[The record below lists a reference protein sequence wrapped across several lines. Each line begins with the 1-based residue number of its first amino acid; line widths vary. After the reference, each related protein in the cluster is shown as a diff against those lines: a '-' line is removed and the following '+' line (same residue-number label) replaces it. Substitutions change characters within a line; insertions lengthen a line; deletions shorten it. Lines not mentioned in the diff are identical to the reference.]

1 MKKKFALAIV
11 LALAFS
17 ILASAFS
24 MVAVAAADYEAVDL
38 DWKKGSYYDSLT
50 ANTNNRYY
58 SVLRCAEGDNIKIHL
73 PSDKWVI
80 WVYPAD
86 AAGSFKDVEGHWYF
100 KVTNAADFEYTI
112 QEVSGRIPTELRLT
126 VCPNPDSVITDTMW
140 ATFDGEVSIDTT
152 AGYAPDGNF
161 WNKRAYYGSLGGAN
175 TVNTR
180 RHLILSVEE
189 GDVVS
194 LDFTST
200 KWKVWLYAGD
210 SEGLLNVDGTKNYL
224 GLTEDYDFEVKP
236 IDGRTPT
243 KVYLTVQMVADAAI
257 SKADWKAFDV
267 AVSVKDSQI
276 LDKNGRE
283 WQPGAFY
290 HTADPDLSVATTRRY
305 TVISCKEGQTFKF
318 SLAEGPWRVWAYYAD
333 DNGSIGGKY
342 FEVKNGTEYKVEAI
356 DGKMPTKIRLT
367 ACIEKTITDE
377 DWAKF
382 DLKIDVTDPA
392 IKDKNGR
399 EWNPGAFYNT
409 AEPNL
414 SVATTRRYTVI
425 PCKEG
430 QTFKFSLAEGSWRVW
445 AYYADDNGSIGGKYF
460 EVKNGTEYKVEAIDG
475 KMPTKIRLTACIEEV
490 ITDDNWAKF
499 DLKITETKPEPDDK
513 DDSDV
518 TPGKIVDSTGR
529 EWSKGSFYDA
539 VENVNTVNTRR
550 HTVVS
555 CKAGDTVKITVPDT
569 SWRIWVYPAD
579 ATGTFKGTDHYYFEA
594 KGEWEYK
601 VEAINGR
608 TPTEIRI
615 TACPNPDSTISDAMW
630 AAFNVKVDVVKGN
643 GNPSTSD
650 NLALCSLLGVVVA
663 LTLVSGVV
671 VLRNRRKVS
680 ER

>member
-24 MVAVAAADYEAVDL
+24 MVAVAAADYESVDL

-50 ANTNNRYY
+50 ADTNNRYY
-58 SVLRCAEGDNIKIHL
+58 SVLRCAEGDNVKIHL
-73 PSDKWVI
+73 PSNKWVI

-126 VCPNPDSVITDTMW
+126 VCPDPDSVITDAMW

-180 RHLILSVEE
+180 RHLVLSVEE

-200 KWKVWLYAGD
+200 KWQVWLYAGD

-243 KVYLTVQMVADAAI
+243 KVYLTVQMVADAAF

-283 WQPGAFY
+283 WNPGAFY

-305 TVISCKEGQTFKF
+305 TVI
-318 SLAEGPWRVWAYYAD
+318 
-333 DNGSIGGKY
+333 
-342 FEVKNGTEYKVEAI
+342 
-356 DGKMPTKIRLT
+356 
-367 ACIEKTITDE
+367 
-377 DWAKF
+377 
-382 DLKIDVTDPA
+382 
-392 IKDKNGR
+392 
-399 EWNPGAFYNT
+399 
-409 AEPNL
+409 
-414 SVATTRRYTVI
+414 

-430 QTFKFSLAEGSWRVW
+430 QTLKFSLAEGSWRVW

-460 EVKNGTEYKVEAIDG
+460 EAKNGTEYKVEAVDG

-490 ITDDNWAKF
+490 ITEDNWAKF
-499 DLKITETKPEPDDK
+499 DLKI
-513 DDSDV
+513 DV
-518 TPGKIVDSTGR
+518 TDPEIKDKNGREWMPGAFYHTAEPNTSLATTRRYTLLPVSEGQTVKFNLAASDWKVWVYYADANGSIGGKYVEAKNGTELKIEAIDGKVPTVLRLTAAIEKTITDEDWAKFDLKIDVADPPITDKTGR
-529 EWSKGSFYDA
+529 EWEKGAFYDTA
-539 VENVNTVNTRR
+539 SPNTSLATTRR
-550 HTVVS
+550 YTVVP
-555 CKAGDTVKITVPDT
+555 CKEGDTVTFTMPGNN
-569 SWRIWVYPAD
+569 WRIWVYPAD
-579 ATGTFKGTDHYYFEA
+579 ANGSIGGKYFEA
-594 KGEWEYK
+594 KNGMEYK
-601 VEAINGR
+601 VEAIDGKV
-608 TPTEIRI
+608 PTALRV
-615 TACPNPDSTISDAMW
+615 TACPNPDSSITDAMW
-630 AAFNVKVDVVKGN
+630 AGFDLTIKTTSA
-643 GNPSTSD
+643 NPSTDDVVLTSSVIGMFIA
-650 NLALCSLLGVVVA
+650 LAVGTGA
-663 LTLVSGVV
+663 V
-671 VLRNRRKVS
+671 VLRNKK
-680 ER
+680 ENI